1 MSTGPATLTIED
13 SYEEANRG
21 WPADSYEAAL
31 ESAYR
36 EVTDDAWPEATD
48 TGMFWDTVSWSDAV
62 SRGASWD
69 GVCEPDAGGPH
80 AADSSA
86 VGSDGAR
93 WETAGSGDAWFDAAS
108 SEEHARARVEEA
120 SPAGLVGLLQDAV
133 AGNPPSLATT
143 LDLLRATDRL
153 ASWAAA
159 QRARLITKV
168 HSFSSSDH
176 HSWSGS
182 SSSLA
187 LTETVVET
195 AALLKLSEG
204 AAARVVTESLTLTG
218 ELTNTLAALEQ
229 GTICASRASV
239 VVEQSRTLPDD
250 AVHAFESEILQV
262 AGDLNRPKLTARCR
276 RLREKLHP
284 ETLVAR
290 RVRAESDRCVVF
302 EPDRDG
308 MAWLSAYLPAEQA
321 LTIHT
326 SVDAVARSLR
336 APDEPRTL
344 AQLRA
349 DVLADMLLAPRSSA
363 HSEGS
368 SAEQVSR
375 SQSAKIIVTVPVF
388 SLMGLTDEPAELEGY
403 GPIPADAARKLAAD
417 ATSWLRLLT
426 HPYTGA
432 VLGLDRTRY
441 RPSEDLRTWVQ
452 VRERTCSFYGCSR
465 PASRCDLDHLLAWAD
480 DGSTR
485 AENLYPAC
493 KRHHMLKHQTDWTP
507 TPDPGGALT
516 WLSPGGRTYTTPP
529 EPPPTELGATATA
542 RILQDLDLPMR
553 TEPIFEADAPPP
565 F

>member
-1 MSTGPATLTIED
+1 M
-13 SYEEANRG
+13 
-21 WPADSYEAAL
+21 
-31 ESAYR
+31 
-36 EVTDDAWPEATD
+36 
-48 TGMFWDTVSWSDAV
+48 
-62 SRGASWD
+62 
-69 GVCEPDAGGPH
+69 
-80 AADSSA
+80 
-86 VGSDGAR
+86 
-93 WETAGSGDAWFDAAS
+93 
-108 SEEHARARVEEA
+108 
-120 SPAGLVGLLQDAV
+120 GLLQEAV
-133 AGNPPSLATT
+133 ASNPPSLATT

-159 QRARLITKV
+159 QRARLIAKV
-168 HSFSSSDH
+168 HSFSRSEH
-176 HSWSGS
+176 HSWSGA

-187 LTETVVET
+187 LTETVAET

-204 AAARVVTESLTLTG
+204 AAARVVSESLTLTG
-218 ELTNTLAALEQ
+218 ELTNTLVALEQ
-229 GTICASRASV
+229 GTICAARASV
-239 VVEQSRTLPDD
+239 IVEQSRTLPDD

-262 AGDLNRPKLTARCR
+262 AGDLNRPRLTARCR

-284 ETLVAR
+284 ETLIAR

-321 LTIHT
+321 LAIHT
-326 SVDAVARSLR
+326 SLDAVAHSLR
-336 APDEPRTL
+336 VPDEPRML

-349 DVLADMLLAPRSSA
+349 DVLADMLLDPRGSA
-363 HSEGS
+363 RSEGS
-368 SAEQVSR
+368 RPGQVSR
-375 SQSAKIIVTVPVF
+375 SQSAKIVVTVPVF

-452 VRERTCSFYGCSR
+452 VREKTCSFYGCSR
-465 PASRCDLDHLLAWAD
+465 PASQCDLDHLLAWAH
-480 DGSTR
+480 DGSTS

-507 TPDPGGALT
+507 TPNTEGALT

-529 EPPPTELGATATA
+529 EPPPAEPGLSATA
-542 RILQDLDLPMR
+542 RVLQDLDLAIRP
-553 TEPIFEADAPPP
+553 EPIRQVDSPPP

>member
-1 MSTGPATLTIED
+1 M
-13 SYEEANRG
+13 
-21 WPADSYEAAL
+21 
-31 ESAYR
+31 
-36 EVTDDAWPEATD
+36 
-48 TGMFWDTVSWSDAV
+48 
-62 SRGASWD
+62 
-69 GVCEPDAGGPH
+69 
-80 AADSSA
+80 
-86 VGSDGAR
+86 
-93 WETAGSGDAWFDAAS
+93 
-108 SEEHARARVEEA
+108 
-120 SPAGLVGLLQDAV
+120 GLLQDSF
-133 AGNPPSLATT
+133 AGNPSSLART
-143 LDLLRATDRL
+143 LDLLRAADRL

-159 QRARLITKV
+159 QRARLIAKV
-168 HSFSSSDH
+168 HSFSSPEH
-176 HSWSGS
+176 HSWSGT

-187 LTETVVET
+187 LTETVAET

-204 AAARVVTESLTLTG
+204 AAARVVSESLTLTG
-218 ELTNTLAALEQ
+218 ELTNTLAALEK
-229 GTICASRASV
+229 GTICTSRASV

-262 AGDLNRPKLTARCR
+262 AGDLNRPRLTARCR
-276 RLREKLHP
+276 RLRERLHP
-284 ETLVAR
+284 ETLLAR

-336 APDEPRTL
+336 APDDPRTL

-349 DVLADMLLAPRSSA
+349 DVLAGMLLDPRGSA
-363 HSEGS
+363 HATSTAS
-368 SAEQVSR
+368 TSAEQVSR

-403 GPIPADAARKLAAD
+403 GPIPADAARKLAAE
-417 ATSWLRLLT
+417 ATSWMRLLT

-452 VRERTCSFYGCSR
+452 VREKTCSFYGCSR
-465 PASRCDLDHLLAWAD
+465 PASQCDLDHLLAWAH
-480 DGSTR
+480 DGSTS

-507 TPDPGGALT
+507 TPDPDGALT

-529 EPPPTELGATATA
+529 EPPPTEPGVSATA
-542 RILQDLDLPMR
+542 RILQNLSVATR
-553 TEPIFEADAPPP
+553 TEHLPETIPLPP